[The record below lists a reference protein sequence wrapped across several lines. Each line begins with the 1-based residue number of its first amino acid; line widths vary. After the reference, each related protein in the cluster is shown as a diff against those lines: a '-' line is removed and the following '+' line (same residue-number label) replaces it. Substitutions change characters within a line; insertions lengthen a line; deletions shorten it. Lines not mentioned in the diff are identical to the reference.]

1 MSRILIVRKE
11 NITIKLIHQSG
22 LWEILYSV
30 KLCLIVPNFSR
41 KFGMLDKVV
50 INHLDQMDFLEDSI
64 EKDFDEMLA
73 EVDIDSIID
82 DPRAAM
88 MMLAEDMQTL
98 LEEKYYAIAAENGI
112 TFAKNIRDDSD
123 IKIPK
128 SKDGNLNE
136 DVI

>member
-1 MSRILIVRKE
+1 
-11 NITIKLIHQSG
+11 
-22 LWEILYSV
+22 
-30 KLCLIVPNFSR
+30 
-41 KFGMLDKVV
+41 MLDKVV

-112 TFAKNIRDDSD
+112 TFAKNIRDDGD